1 MVIRRTEELDV
12 VVEMPESLPLTS
24 DEFALIETYMR
35 SIVVELIRLE
45 ADNDN
50 DTGQSTG
57 SPKDLRNRNWEKT

>member
-1 MVIRRTEELDV
+1 MVSRRTEELDV
-12 VVEMPESLPLTS
+12 VVEMPESLTLTS

>member
-1 MVIRRTEELDV
+1 MVSCCTEELDV
-12 VVEMPESLPLTS
+12 VVEMPESLSLTS
-24 DEFALIETYMR
+24 DELALIETYMR